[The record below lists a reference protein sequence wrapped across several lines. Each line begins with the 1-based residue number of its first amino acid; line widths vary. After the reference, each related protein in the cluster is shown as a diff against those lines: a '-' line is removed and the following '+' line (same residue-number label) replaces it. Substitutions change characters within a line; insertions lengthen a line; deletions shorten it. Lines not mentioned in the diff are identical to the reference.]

1 MPRYFVVISDNNQII
16 FFKNSNFSR
25 GGTYRR
31 TFRDPM
37 GVFLDYLDLVSRW
50 YASKIKHTRQELDN
64 PFNDDSVVARW
75 KCYESTKSE
84 YDMSQSIGMIGSH
97 IISKWLSKNP
107 RTPECIEEVLSL
119 IEYLQPF
126 TLIKQDRFDELEKRI
141 NEYLLKERI

>member
-1 MPRYFVVISDNNQII
+1 MSRYFVVISDNNQII

-31 TFRDPM
+31 TFKDPM
-37 GVFLDYLDLVSRW
+37 LLFLDYLDFVARW
-50 YASKIKHTRQELDN
+50 YASKIKETRQDLNNLFDDN
-64 PFNDDSVVARW
+64 SVISRW

-84 YDMSQSIGMIGSH
+84 YDVFQSIGTIGSH
-97 IISKWLSKNP
+97 VISKWLSKNS
-107 RTPECIEEVLSL
+107 RTPECIEEILSL

-126 TLIKQDRFDELEKRI
+126 TLIKQGRFDELEKRI